1 MPFWI
6 NYKKKN
12 TSPKVAKK
20 KKSKSEDLVKK
31 LDRVFSAYIRLRDVM
46 PNGYF
51 VCISCGKIKHISEG
65 DCGHF
70 YSRRHMA
77 TRFDEDNCHLECR
90 GCNRA
95 NGDHLHGYTKNLIQK
110 IGKGRVDILDW
121 KHNQYKSYSDYE
133 LQNLIDYYKSQAMK
147 LRSLKGIYIKI

>member
-6 NYKKKN
+6 NNKRKKSSSAKKKN
-12 TSPKVAKK
+12 RGT
-20 KKSKSEDLVKK
+20 DLVKK

-46 PNGYF
+46 PNGFF
-51 VCISCGKIKHISEG
+51 VCISCGKIKHISDG

-95 NGDHLHGYTKNLIQK
+95 DGDHLHGYAERLESK
-110 IGKGRVDILDW
+110 IGKSRVDILKW
-121 KHNQYKSYSDYE
+121 KHTQFKSYSDYE
-133 LQNLIDYYKSQAMK
+133 LQQMIDYYKEKAK
-147 LRSLKGIYIKI
+147 VLRSLKGVYIKI